1 MIQED
6 ITKGQRVESFLLE
19 GYWDGNWRTLAE
31 GTTVGYKRLVRFTEC
46 QPEKIRLTIRSARN
60 AAHILRTGLFYAR
73 PLTDNSAKVQLGN
86 VPVSQWRLSGTDE
99 TMRKAFDKNVQTVWR
114 TEGLKTFTVD
124 LGRDAE
130 ITGFSYT
137 PAQDDNLAGTIYK
150 YRFEVS
156 MDGSHW
162 KTCATS
168 GEFSNIMHNLSLY
181 TSPSPRDRG

>member
-1 MIQED
+1 MGVGGHLP
-6 ITKGQRVESFLLE
+6 KVLL
-19 GYWDGNWRTLAE
+19 WATS
-31 GTTVGYKRLVRFTEC
+31 VLVRFTEC

-60 AAHILRTGLFYAR
+60 EAHILRTGLFYAR

-114 TEGLKTFTVD
+114 TEGLKTFMVD

-156 MDGSHW
+156 MDARIGKHVPHPGSSV
-162 KTCATS
+162 TLCIT
-168 GEFSNIMHNLSLY
+168 L
-181 TSPSPRDRG
+181 